1 MVEGTW
7 GWSKGEYIE
16 RLKGENWRQGE
27 GGAGRREQSET
38 EKLSG

>member
-27 GGAGRREQSET
+27 GGAGVEGARWER
-38 EKLSG
+38 